1 MKTTTYRPFELP
13 EESARPY
20 QITPDYPLDR
30 CGRCRIRSPINA
42 AFRIFPLQPCDRVT
56 VQNPLYIGSGME
68 QFERCH
74 CLEGWDLKIPPGPAN
89 DFLSV
94 TFSESVH
101 HLLGIRQKNGVF
113 WVTDAGPEVKPA

>member
-1 MKTTTYRPFELP
+1 
-13 EESARPY
+13 
-20 QITPDYPLDR
+20 
-30 CGRCRIRSPINA
+30 
-42 AFRIFPLQPCDRVT
+42 
-56 VQNPLYIGSGME
+56 ME

-74 CLEGWDLKIPPGPAN
+74 VLEGWDLKIPPGPAN

-113 WVTDAGPEVKPA
+113 WITDAGPEVKPA